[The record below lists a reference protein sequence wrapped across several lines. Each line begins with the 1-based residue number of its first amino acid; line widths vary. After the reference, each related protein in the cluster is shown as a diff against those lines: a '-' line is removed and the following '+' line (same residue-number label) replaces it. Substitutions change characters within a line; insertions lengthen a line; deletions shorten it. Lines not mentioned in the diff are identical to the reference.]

1 MLADAPSHTQMSD
14 AMVDLV
20 SARLRALADP
30 MRIRLLDELRRAP
43 ATVGELADHVASSPQ
58 NVSRHLALMH
68 REGML
73 SREKQGNFVRYSL
86 EDPSVAAICD
96 LLCGA
101 VTERVASLGHA
112 VGGLRHRP
120 DDPGAPT

>member
-1 MLADAPSHTQMSD
+1 MPDP
-14 AMVDLV
+14 MVDLV

-30 MRIRLLDELRRAP
+30 MRIRLLDRLRHTP
-43 ATVGELADHVASSPQ
+43 ATVGELADGVASSPQ

-73 SREKQGNFVRYSL
+73 SREKEGNFVRYAL

-96 LLCGA
+96 MLCGA
-101 VTERVASLGHA
+101 VTERVASLGQA
-112 VGGLRHRP
+112 VGATP
-120 DDPGAPT
+120 ATTSTTNDPGESA